1 MTLGHRRSVCI
12 ISRDFKY
19 MEAEIASQP
28 VQPQKY
34 IYIALLKTKMA
45 KGECFFYNVDEER
58 SHFKMTGGEKFL
70 RCQQERIFKVKEKKF
85 FQVKGRKVF
94 EVKGRKN

>member
-1 MTLGHRRSVCI
+1 
-12 ISRDFKY
+12 

-34 IYIALLKTKMA
+34 IYIALLKPKMV
-45 KGECFFYNVDEER
+45 KGECCFYNVDEER

-70 RCQQERIFKVKEKKF
+70 RCQRERIFKVKEKKF
-85 FQVKGRKVF
+85 FQVKGRKGF
-94 EVKGRKN
+94 

>member
-1 MTLGHRRSVCI
+1 
-12 ISRDFKY
+12 

-34 IYIALLKTKMA
+34 IYIALLKPKMA
-45 KGECFFYNVDEER
+45 KGECCFYNVDEER

-70 RCQQERIFKVKEKKF
+70 RCQRERIFKVKENIF
-85 FQVKGRKVF
+85 FQVKGRKGF
-94 EVKGRKN
+94 WGEGEKELKGNKDF